1 MTAPVETFQFQAEAK
16 QLLDIV
22 IHSLYSQKDIFL
34 RELISNA
41 SDALDRVRIEA
52 LTDPD
57 VLQPDDPLEIRLDTD
72 AAARTLSIADNGIGM
87 SRAEVTENIGTIAKS
102 GTRELVERLRASQSG
117 DAAAQ
122 LIG

>member
-57 VLQPDDPLEIRLDTD
+57 ILQPGDPLEIRLDTD